1 MCLSCS
7 VASHYESICTSN
19 SNLRQI
25 VMGFCYL
32 LHTLERKPC
41 VVYFTSKVAI
51 LPENGFI
58 RQKERQIIVCQEVS
72 SEHEI
77 GEKKGFKIIE

>member
-1 MCLSCS
+1 M
-7 VASHYESICTSN
+7 
-19 SNLRQI
+19 
-25 VMGFCYL
+25 
-32 LHTLERKPC
+32 
-41 VVYFTSKVAI
+41 YFTSKVAI

-77 GEKKGFKIIE
+77 DEKIKVSRSLSDEL

>member
-1 MCLSCS
+1 MCISFQFLGKPMEVLEIEIIVSS
-7 VASHYESICTSN
+7 G
-19 SNLRQI
+19 LREK
-25 VMGFCYL
+25 
-32 LHTLERKPC
+32 TLCCAPFK
-41 VVYFTSKVAI
+41 SKVAI

-77 GEKKGFKIIE
+77 GEKKVSRSFSDEL

>member
-1 MCLSCS
+1 
-7 VASHYESICTSN
+7 
-19 SNLRQI
+19 
-25 VMGFCYL
+25 MGFCYL

>member
-1 MCLSCS
+1 MS
-7 VASHYESICTSN
+7 ASKRE
-19 SNLRQI
+19 NL
-25 VMGFCYL
+25 VCCA
-32 LHTLERKPC
+32 P
-41 VVYFTSKVAI
+41 FTSKVAI

-77 GEKKGFKIIE
+77 DEKKVSRSFSDEL

>member
-1 MCLSCS
+1 
-7 VASHYESICTSN
+7 
-19 SNLRQI
+19 
-25 VMGFCYL
+25 
-32 LHTLERKPC
+32 
-41 VVYFTSKVAI
+41 VYFTSKVAI

-77 GEKKGFKIIE
+77 GEKKKVSRSLSDEL